1 MLHHTLAETLELA
14 LPVIQAPMA
23 GISNAEM
30 VIAASNAGFL
40 GSLGA
45 GMMSPE
51 EIEASLHQIK
61 SETTSA
67 FNVNLFIID
76 HLPRYH
82 PAPQDTLF
90 LRHIYEKLEL
100 DFTLPNQY
108 APSFQEQFEVLLH
121 AKPPVA
127 SFTFGILT
135 QEQVSRLH
143 AQGIF
148 VCGTATTSAEARAWA
163 DVGAD
168 AVCAQGIEAGGHR
181 GSFLSDGGNGV
192 GLLPLVREIVKDI
205 SIPVIAAGGIMD
217 GEGIVAAISLGAE
230 AVQMGTAFLGCS
242 DTALAPAYR
251 KALAQHLPAE
261 STVLTHVFSGRLAR
275 GIRNQFIEEYGSS
288 QPFPYPVQNAL
299 TQALRKKAA
308 RDGNA
313 ENMSLWAGQGLRL
326 IRDNSFKE
334 MAHILQD
341 EIRLAVE
348 KVNIALS
355 VAMRCGRSGS

>member
-1 MLHHTLAETLELA
+1 MPNDTFVEQLGLA
-14 LPVIQAPMA
+14 LPVVQAPMA
-23 GISNAEM
+23 GISTVEM
-30 VIAASNAGFL
+30 VVAASNAGFL

-51 EIEASLHQIK
+51 EMGASLRQIE
-61 SETTSA
+61 SETTAA

-76 HLPRYH
+76 HLPDYQLD
-82 PAPQDTLF
+82 PEDILF
-90 LRHIYEKLEL
+90 LRNIYEKLEL
-100 DFTLPNQY
+100 DFILPHRY

-121 AKPPVA
+121 VKPPVA

-135 QEQVSRLH
+135 QEQVSKLH
-143 AQGIF
+143 AQGIL

-192 GLLPLVREIVKDI
+192 GLLPLVQEIVKDI

-217 GEGIVAAISLGAE
+217 GEGIVAAISMGAE

-242 DTALAPAYR
+242 DAVLAPAYR

-261 STVLTHVFSGRLAR
+261 STVLTNVFSGRLAR
-275 GIRNQFIEEYGSS
+275 GIHNQFIEEYGSS
-288 QPFPYPVQNAL
+288 LPLPYPVQNAL

-326 IRDNSFKE
+326 IRDVSFKE
-334 MAHILQD
+334 LAHILQD
-341 EIRLAVE
+341 EICATM
-348 KVNIALS
+348 KKINATLS
-355 VAMRCGRSGS
+355 VTTHCGRNGS

>member
-1 MLHHTLAETLELA
+1 MPHHTLVEKLELA

-76 HLPRYH
+76 HLPSYY
-82 PAPQDTLF
+82 PDPQDTLF
-90 LRHIYEKLEL
+90 LRHVYEKLEL
-100 DFTLPNQY
+100 DFILPNQY

-135 QEQVSRLH
+135 QEQVSMLH

-242 DTALAPAYR
+242 DTALALAYR
-251 KALAQHLPAE
+251 KALEQHLPAE
-261 STVLTHVFSGRLAR
+261 STVLTNVFSGRLAR
-275 GIRNQFIEEYGSS
+275 GICNQFIEEYGSS

-326 IRDNSFKE
+326 IRNTSFKE

-341 EIRLAVE
+341 EIYSAVE

-355 VAMRCGRSGS
+355 VEIRCGRGGS

>member
-1 MLHHTLAETLELA
+1 MPHHTLVEQLELT
-14 LPVIQAPMA
+14 LPVVQAPMA
-23 GISNAEM
+23 GISTAEM
-30 VIAASNAGFL
+30 VITASNAGFL

-51 EIEASLHQIK
+51 EIEASIRQIK

-67 FNVNLFIID
+67 FNINLFIID
-76 HLPRYH
+76 HLPDYQLD
-82 PAPQDTLF
+82 PKDILF
-90 LRHIYEKLEL
+90 LQKVYEKLEL
-100 DFTLPNQY
+100 DFILPHQY

-121 AKPPVA
+121 TKPPVA

-135 QEQVSRLH
+135 QEQVSGLH
-143 AQGIF
+143 AQGVF

-168 AVCAQGIEAGGHR
+168 AVCAQGMEAGGHR
-181 GSFLSDGGNGV
+181 GSFLSDGENGV

-242 DTALAPAYR
+242 DVALAPAYK

-261 STVLTHVFSGRLAR
+261 RTVLTNVFSGRLAR
-275 GIRNQFIEEYGSS
+275 GIRNKFIEEYGSS
-288 QPFPYPVQNAL
+288 QPLTYPVQNAL

-313 ENMSLWAGQGLRL
+313 ENMSLWARQGLRL
-326 IRDNSFKE
+326 IRDKSFKE
-334 MAHILQD
+334 MARILQD
-341 EIRLAVE
+341 EIRATVE
-348 KVNIALS
+348 KLNAALS
-355 VAMRCGRSGS
+355 VTTQCGRSAS

>member
-1 MLHHTLAETLELA
+1 
-14 LPVIQAPMA
+14 
-23 GISNAEM
+23 M
-30 VIAASNAGFL
+30 VVAASNAGFL

-51 EIEASLHQIK
+51 EMGASLRQIK
-61 SETTSA
+61 SETTAA

-76 HLPRYH
+76 HLPDYQLD
-82 PAPQDTLF
+82 AEDILF
-90 LRHIYEKLEL
+90 LRNIYEKLEL
-100 DFTLPNQY
+100 DFILPHQY

-135 QEQVSRLH
+135 QEQISKLH
-143 AQGIF
+143 AQGIL

-181 GSFLSDGGNGV
+181 GSFLSDGRNGV
-192 GLLPLVREIVKDI
+192 GLFPLVREIVKDI

-217 GEGIVAAISLGAE
+217 GEGIVAAISLGAD

-242 DTALAPAYR
+242 DAVLAPAYR

-261 STVLTHVFSGRLAR
+261 STMLTNIFSGRLAR

-313 ENMSLWAGQGLRL
+313 ESMSLWAGQGLRL
-326 IRDNSFKE
+326 IRDVSFKE
-334 MAHILQD
+334 LAHILQD
-341 EIRLAVE
+341 EIRTTVE
-348 KVNIALS
+348 KVNAALS
-355 VAMRCGRSGS
+355 GTMHCGRSGS

>member
-1 MLHHTLAETLELA
+1 MPHHTFVEQLGLA

-23 GISNAEM
+23 GISTVEM
-30 VIAASNAGFL
+30 VVAASNAGFL

-51 EIEASLHQIK
+51 EMETSLRQIK
-61 SETTSA
+61 SETTAA

-76 HLPRYH
+76 HLPDYQLD
-82 PAPQDTLF
+82 PEDILF
-90 LRHIYEKLEL
+90 LRNIYEKLEL
-100 DFTLPNQY
+100 DFILPHQY

-127 SFTFGILT
+127 SFTFGIIT
-135 QEQVSRLH
+135 QEQVSKLH
-143 AQGIF
+143 AQGIL

-163 DVGAD
+163 NVGAD

-181 GSFLSDGGNGV
+181 GSFFSDGENGV

-242 DTALAPAYR
+242 DAVLAPAYR

-261 STVLTHVFSGRLAR
+261 STVLTNVFSGRLAR
-275 GIRNQFIEEYGSS
+275 GIRNQFIKEYGSS
-288 QPFPYPVQNAL
+288 QPFPYPIQNAL

-326 IRDNSFKE
+326 IRDVSFKE
-334 MAHILQD
+334 LAHILQD
-341 EIRLAVE
+341 EICATME
-348 KVNIALS
+348 KVNATLS
-355 VAMRCGRSGS
+355 VTTHCGRSGS

>member
-1 MLHHTLAETLELA
+1 MPNYTFVEQLGLA

-23 GISNAEM
+23 GISTAEM
-30 VIAASNAGFL
+30 VVAASNAGFL

-51 EIEASLHQIK
+51 EMEASLRQIK
-61 SETTSA
+61 SETTAA

-76 HLPRYH
+76 HLPDYQLD
-82 PAPQDTLF
+82 AEDILF
-90 LRHIYEKLEL
+90 LRNIYEKLEL
-100 DFTLPNQY
+100 DFILPDKY

-135 QEQVSRLH
+135 QEQVSKLH
-143 AQGIF
+143 DQGIL

-163 DVGAD
+163 EVGAD
-168 AVCAQGIEAGGHR
+168 SVCAQGIEAGGHR
-181 GSFLSDGGNGV
+181 GSFLSDDGNGV
-192 GLLPLVREIVKDI
+192 GLFPLVREIVKDI

-242 DTALAPAYR
+242 DAVLAPAYR

-261 STVLTHVFSGRLAR
+261 STMLTNIFSGRLAR

-326 IRDNSFKE
+326 IRDVSFKE
-334 MAHILQD
+334 LAHILQD
-341 EIRLAVE
+341 EIRTTVE
-348 KVNIALS
+348 KVNAALS
-355 VAMRCGRSGS
+355 VTMHCGRSGS

>member
-1 MLHHTLAETLELA
+1 MPHHSFVEQLGLA

-23 GISNAEM
+23 GISTAEM
-30 VIAASNAGFL
+30 VVAASKAGFL

-51 EIEASLHQIK
+51 EIGASLHQIK
-61 SETTSA
+61 SETTAA

-76 HLPRYH
+76 HLPEYQIS
-82 PAPQDTLF
+82 AEDVLF
-90 LRHIYEKLEL
+90 LRNIYEKLEL
-100 DFTLPNQY
+100 DFILPHQY

-135 QEQVSRLH
+135 QEQISKLH
-143 AQGIF
+143 AQGIL

-217 GEGIVAAISLGAE
+217 GEGIVAAISIGAE

-242 DTALAPAYR
+242 DAVLAPAYR
-251 KALAQHLPAE
+251 KALAQYLPAE
-261 STVLTHVFSGRLAR
+261 STMLTNIFSGRLAR

-288 QPFPYPVQNAL
+288 QPLPYPVQNAL

-326 IRDNSFKE
+326 IRDVSFKE
-334 MAHILQD
+334 LAHILQD
-341 EIRLAVE
+341 EIRTTVE
-348 KVNIALS
+348 KVNAALS
-355 VAMRCGRSGS
+355 GTMHCGRSGS